1 MTFVI
6 PLKKSGKNVK
16 FPFRLLLF
24 FLLLTTDFAIAIDI
38 DILTL
43 PLLLLFL
50 LPLLL
55 LLPLCYCYPFR
66 AYQLLISVTKLM
78 MVTVLSGMIIAA
90 TKGDKFPVT
99 A

>member
-43 PLLLLFL
+43 PLLLLL
-50 LPLLL
+50 T
-55 LLPLCYCYPFR
+55 LPLCYCYPFR